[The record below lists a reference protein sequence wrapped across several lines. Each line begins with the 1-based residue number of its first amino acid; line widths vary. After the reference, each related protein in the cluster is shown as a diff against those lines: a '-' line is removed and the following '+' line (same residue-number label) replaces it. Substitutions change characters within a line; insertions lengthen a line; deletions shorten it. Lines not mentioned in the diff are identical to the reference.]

1 MKVADMIL
9 ELAKQPL
16 DAEVLIE
23 SRSKKLREMTPEDI
37 VYAGEVTT
45 TPSVGPKKSVLIT
58 PKEEF
63 KAEHIDLTTMK
74 EGKTYHD
81 VVFFPPFTD
90 VNAAMD
96 TAKSLMRS
104 NPHKDDYKELTIAD
118 ARQVWIV
125 DNPVFEEDPGE
136 EFAYLYVDSELPEA
150 YPVLEVRYQLKDM

>member
-1 MKVADMIL
+1 MIL

-23 SRSKKLREMTPEDI
+23 SRNKKLREMTPEDVI
-37 VYAGEVTT
+37 YAGEVTT
-45 TPSVGPKKSVLIT
+45 TPSKGPKKSVLIT
-58 PKEEF
+58 PKEED
-63 KAEHIDLTTMK
+63 KAEHLDLTTIQD
-74 EGKTYHD
+74 GKTYHD

-104 NPHKDDYKELTIAD
+104 NPHKDDYEEPTIED

-125 DNPVFEEDPGE
+125 DNPVFEEDPAE
-136 EFAYLYVDSELPEA
+136 EFAYLYASNEEEEA
-150 YPVLEVRYQLKDM
+150 YPVLEVRYRLK

>member
-23 SRSKKLREMTPEDI
+23 LRNKKLRKMTPEDI

-45 TPSVGPKKSVLIT
+45 IPSEGPKKSVLIE
-58 PKEEF
+58 PKEED
-63 KAEHIDLTTMK
+63 KAEHLDLTTMQD
-74 EGKTYHD
+74 GKTYHD

-90 VNAAMD
+90 VDAALD

-104 NPHKDDYKELTIAD
+104 NPHKDDYEELTIED
-118 ARQVWIV
+118 TSQVWIM
-125 DNPVFEEDPGE
+125 DNPVFEENPGE
-136 EFAYLYVDSELPEA
+136 EFAYLYANNEETEA
-150 YPVLEVRYQLKDM
+150 YPVLEVRYRLK

>member
-1 MKVADMIL
+1 MIL

-63 KAEHIDLTTMK
+63 KADYIDLTTMQD
-74 EGKTYHD
+74 GKTHHH
-81 VVFFPPFTD
+81 VVFFAPFTD
-90 VNAAMD
+90 VDAALD
-96 TAKSLMRS
+96 TAKNLMRS
-104 NPHKDDYKELTIAD
+104 NPYKGDYEEPTKED
-118 ARQVWIV
+118 MSQVWVI
-125 DNPVFEEDPGE
+125 DNPLFEEDPGE
-136 EFAYLYVDSELPEA
+136 ELAYLYARSEEPEA
-150 YPVLEVRYQLKDM
+150 YPLLEVRYRFK